1 MSGRKTRQDH
11 APPHLGQL
19 MGSTREPINL
29 VMSYYTSTPNK
40 DRYKATATGE
50 GEALSDLYL
59 AIDAIGDEPPRAI
72 EVTVRFV

>member
-1 MSGRKTRQDH
+1 MSGRKTRQDQ
-11 APPHLGQL
+11 APPRLGQL

-29 VMSYYTSTPNK
+29 VTSYYTSTPNK
-40 DRYKATATGE
+40 YRYKATATGE

>member
-1 MSGRKTRQDH
+1 
-11 APPHLGQL
+11 

-29 VMSYYTSTPNK
+29 VTSYYTSSTPNK
-40 DRYKATATGE
+40 YRYKATATGE

-59 AIDAIGDEPPRAI
+59 AIDAIGDEPPRTI